1 VQCSP
6 VSALIYSRF
15 PSLAAE
21 SYMTRE
27 SAKLLMIFSYK
38 SCSSWELEDLGL
50 DLCEQLDHEE
60 KLMEVSAKVCT
71 DFNNILN

>member
-1 VQCSP
+1 
-6 VSALIYSRF
+6 
-15 PSLAAE
+15 
-21 SYMTRE
+21 MTRE
-27 SAKLLMIFSYK
+27 SAKLLVIFSYK